1 MTLAWNAFLDS
12 EASACTSELQLTLP
26 SLVTFLD
33 ETREISSN
41 YASEFH
47 SEPPIPGVGNPPT
60 DLSITNSDELST
72 NGSRPAPEANVRR
85 KRSLS
90 PDSSGIQ
97 KARPPIRPSTEVV
110 LFSPLPEAAQSN
122 QSLPAFDHPLT
133 IKELIDQGTLEQT
146 HPSGSEACLTA
157 QISGSLEPIYSRIAP
172 IWPLTDISEAL
183 LLRHFVQNL
192 AIWVKLC
199 HPPIKE
205 LKIF

>member
-1 MTLAWNAFLDS
+1 LIF
-12 EASACTSELQLTLP
+12 P

-41 YASEFH
+41 YAREFH
-47 SEPPIPGVGNPPT
+47 FEPPIPGVGNPPT
-60 DLSITNSDELST
+60 DLSSTNSDELST

-90 PDSSGIQ
+90 PDSSGTQ
-97 KARPPIRPSTEVV
+97 KARPPIKPSTEVA
-110 LFSPLPEAAQSN
+110 LFSQLPEAPQSN

-133 IKELIDQGTLEQT
+133 IKELIDQGALDQA
-146 HPSGSEACLTA
+146 HHSGSEALLTA
-157 QISGSLEPIYSRIAP
+157 QISGTLEPIYSRTAP
-172 IWPLTDISEAL
+172 VWPLTDVSEAL

-192 AIWVKLC
+192 AIWVKPY
-199 HPPIKE
+199 HPPTKE